1 MILFSLVFSIFL
13 VGTVSYSFAE
23 ENSIEVI
30 ENRLV
35 TLVGEG
41 VDADNDTLIFEWV
54 QIDGEPVTLSS
65 YNAAEPT
72 FMAPDVV
79 NGQIKVLTFTLTV
92 TDPLGASSSDTVEVV
107 VNPVNHIPMVSAGKD
122 QVIFK
127 TVNAITLVSSALD
140 PDGDSLS
147 YSWTQVGGQPLE
159 LSATHGKYITIIPN
173 RVDYSQ
179 TAPLT
184 FQLTVD
190 DGFGGIASDT
200 ANVFPLSGLLSNR
213 LISIQ
218 AGPMQ
223 IVEEG
228 ESVTLSAT
236 GQTANGLPISYS
248 WVQLIGTEVQ
258 LNS

>member
-1 MILFSLVFSIFL
+1 MFL
-13 VGTVSYSFAE
+13 VGTASYSFAE
-23 ENSIEVI
+23 SNSIEVI

-35 TLVGEG
+35 TLVGVGIDE
-41 VDADNDTLIFEWV
+41 DDETLIFEWV
-54 QIDGEPVTLSS
+54 QTDGETVSLSS
-65 YNAAEPT
+65 YNVAEPT

-92 TDPLGASSSDTVEVV
+92 TDPSGASNSDTVEVV

-127 TVNAITLVSSALD
+127 TVNAISLVSSAVD
-140 PDGDSLS
+140 PDGDSLT
-147 YSWTQVGGQPLE
+147 YSWIQIGGQPLE
-159 LSATHGKYITIIPN
+159 LSSTHGKYITLIPN

-190 DGFGGIASDT
+190 DGFGGSASDT
-200 ANVFPLSGLLSNR
+200 VNVYPLSGLLSNR

-228 ESVTLSAT
+228 QTVTLSAT
-236 GQTANGLPISYS
+236 GQTTNGQPISYS
-248 WVQLIGTEVQ
+248 W
-258 LNS
+258 